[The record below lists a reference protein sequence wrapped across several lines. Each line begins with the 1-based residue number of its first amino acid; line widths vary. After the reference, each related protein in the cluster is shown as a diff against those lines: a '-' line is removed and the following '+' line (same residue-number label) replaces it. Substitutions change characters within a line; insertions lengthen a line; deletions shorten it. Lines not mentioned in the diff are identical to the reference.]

1 MASNTL
7 LTRLVQCVD
16 TTANWAKVDVEGKGG
31 NKVLLKGEIGVEVI
45 PGAEAGDLSTQR
57 FKIGDGVNAWKD
69 LAYAAPS
76 QAEIEA
82 IADAAGDINVIESV
96 KVNGTALVPD
106 VNKAVSLTV
115 NTYELST
122 NASATD
128 GNVVVTLTESDGT
141 TTTTDDV
148 AVKGAG
154 YAAVTTNASGDIIVT
169 GTSRAVKVD
178 GVQKLADNSDTALDL
193 VGGANVTLSESNGAV
208 TIAAVDTT
216 YDEFTGA
223 TSGDN
228 GAAGLVTAPVAGD
241 NTKFLRG
248 DGTWADPAN
257 TEYDD
262 FDGATSEDAGTNGLV
277 PAPAAGDDD
286 MFLRGDATWAKPID
300 TTYAFASNAADTITI
315 TPSENGVAGT
325 ATSVEIHSI
334 SAAKVTGVLDISN
347 IPAAA
352 IERCVVVADDTARF
366 ALTTDDVQLG
376 DTVKVTATKK
386 MYMVKDTSNLDSDAG
401 YEEYIASADWS
412 VISNKPTTY
421 AGYGLEAGTGL
432 VLGTDD
438 DADTINLADTA
449 VTAGSYGP
457 DSNVTGSE
465 GTTVVIPNF
474 TVDAQGRLTAAGT
487 ITYTSKDTTYSVFT
501 GADGTDAGTSGL
513 VPAPAASDNTTF
525 LRGDGT
531 WATPTNTDTMVT
543 TTPAA
548 TTKAYITGTT
558 SATETTGT
566 LNIDTDVYLDT
577 EAGTLVATKFK
588 GALDGNAATAT
599 ALAASKNFSITGG
612 ATAAAVAFDGSD
624 NVALN
629 VTEVSTSVLAV
640 PTGDTL
646 ILNGGDAS

>member
-16 TTANWAKVDVEGKGG
+16 TTANWSKVDVEGKGG

-106 VNKAVSLTV
+106 ANKAVSLTV

-141 TTTTDDV
+141 TTDTDDI

-154 YAAVTTNASGDIIVT
+154 YTEVTTNAAGDIIVSST
-169 GTSRAVKVD
+169 TRAVKVD
-178 GVQKLADNSDTALDL
+178 GTEKLAANSATALDL
-193 VGGANVTLSESNGAV
+193 VGGNNVTLSESGGAV
-208 TIAAVDTT
+208 TIDAVDTT
-216 YDEFTGA
+216 YDEFVGA
-223 TSGDN
+223 NSGTA
-228 GAAGLVTAPVAGD
+228 GESGLVTAPAAGD

-262 FDGATSEDAGTNGLV
+262 FDGATDSAAGTNGLV

-300 TTYAFASNAADTITI
+300 TTYGFTSTAADTITI

-325 ATSVEIHSI
+325 PTSVEIHSI

-352 IERCVVVADDTARF
+352 LERVVTVADDAARY
-366 ALTTDDVQLG
+366 ALTSADVQLG
-376 DTVKVTATKK
+376 DVVKVTATKK
-386 MYMVKDTSNLDSDAG
+386 MYMVKDVDHLDSDAG
-401 YEEYIASADWS
+401 YEEFTTSADWS
-412 VISNKPTTY
+412 VITNKPTTY
-421 AGYGLEAGTGL
+421 DGYGLSVGTGL
-432 VLGTDD
+432 EGDTTN
-438 DADTINLADTA
+438 TINLADTA
-449 VTAGSYGP
+449 VTAGAYGP
-457 DSNVTGSE
+457 DANVTGTE

-487 ITYTSKDTTYSVFT
+487 ITYTSKDTTYDVFT
-501 GADGTDAGTSGL
+501 GADGTDAGAAGL
-513 VPAPAASDNTTF
+513 VPAPAASDNTAF

-548 TTKAYITGTT
+548 TTKSYITGTA
-558 SATETTGT
+558 SATEATGT
-566 LNIDTDVYLDT
+566 LNIDTGVYLDT
-577 EAGTLVATKFK
+577 EPGTLVATKFK
-588 GALDGNAATAT
+588 GALVGNADTAT
-599 ALAASKNFSITGG
+599 ALAATKNFSITGG
-612 ATAAAVAFDGSD
+612 ATAAAVAFDGSSD
-624 NVALN
+624 VALN

-640 PTGDTL
+640 PSGDTL
-646 ILNGGDAS
+646 ILTGGGAND